1 MNQTPRPTRS
11 EQREQARAKARELRE
26 KRAQGEKRKRFLIT
40 IGAVVGGAAVVAG
53 VIAAG
58 FVVANTTNTN
68 AENAKKVPANITEF
82 GGILLG
88 KGLLPTTTEEAK
100 KGNQIVIYQDYQC
113 PICKYFEEPN
123 ATQIKSWVESGE
135 GTIEFH
141 PISFLDGQSLNEYS
155 SRSTNAALCV
165 ANSQPGKFF
174 DVNTALYNN
183 QPEENT
189 AGPND
194 TKLKETLAAAGVE
207 ITSEITT
214 CIDQKRYAKYI
225 ENRTA
230 EAFSKPAVTGKEVP
244 GGTPYVLVN
253 GNLYDWDGKLE
264 NLANPARFAQ
274 FFETNKK

>member
-26 KRAQGEKRKRFLIT
+26 KRAKGDKIKRLLTNVGIAFASAGVIA
-40 IGAVVGGAAVVAG
+40 GAVVGG
-53 VIAAG
+53 IT
-58 FVVANTTNTN
+58 VANTTNTN
-68 AENAKKVPANITEF
+68 AENAKKVPANTTEL
-82 GGILLG
+82 GGILIG
-88 KGLLPTTTEEAK
+88 KDLLPTKTDEAK

-113 PICKYFEEPN
+113 PICKYFEDPN
-123 ATQIKSWVESGE
+123 ASQIKSWVDSG
-135 GTIEFH
+135 GATIEFH

-155 SRSTNAALCV
+155 SRATNAAFCV
-165 ANSQPGKFF
+165 ANSQPEKFF
-174 DVNTALYNN
+174 DANTALYAN

-194 TKLKETLAAAGVE
+194 SELKGTLAAAGVE
-207 ITSEITT
+207 INAEMTN
-214 CIDQKRYAKYI
+214 CIDQKRYSKYI

-230 EAFSKPAVTGKEVP
+230 EAFSQPAVTGTEVP

-253 GNLYDWDGKLE
+253 GNLYDWEGKLE

-274 FFETNKK
+274 FFETHKK